1 MEKDLKIILD
11 EEEAERRD
19 ELKAQGLWEDIY
31 YILKVE
37 VVRAIDIKKADTFGK
52 SDAYCTIVVNDETVD
67 RTDTIM
73 KSLDP
78 EWNQIFKVR
87 ITEEDYEKEEF
98 GRLDA
103 LYDAFTS
110 HFQTTRSEVEEELSN
125 WNLDLL
131 AYYNYFN

>member
-98 GRLDA
+98 VLPNVSSQCQMC
-103 LYDAFTS
+103 L
-110 HFQTTRSEVEEELSN
+110 
-125 WNLDLL
+125 
-131 AYYNYFN
+131 